1 MQFQTVSAKKKL
13 FKMKHLHWG
22 MQVNVE
28 KETPIGGIPG
38 GWPWR
43 PGQVMGKSRCTD
55 TFTLLTAVRHDRM
68 TTPPAPILRTL
79 PNGVRLLALP
89 MPHVQS
95 ACVGVFLRVG
105 SRDETPATNGI
116 SHVLE
121 HMAFKG
127 TTTRSVQAINLDAE
141 RLGADVNA
149 YTGKDSTGY
158 FMSGLGEHARQ
169 LLGMTADIV
178 LHGTF
183 PEAEL
188 QRELEVIR
196 QEAIEYDED
205 PADSCSDLLDRAIW
219 GAHPM
224 GMPVIGTVEN
234 IEGFTRDD
242 LVRHVRRHYVADN
255 TVVAAAGHIDV
266 DAWMRLAEEL
276 FTTMPAS
283 ADGFRAH
290 PPAPAAYAGQAV
302 ARRFTQVS
310 QVFLNIAYPL
320 TPTCPGGMPSQRWRL
335 AAALAANLFGGGMSA
350 PLVDTVRERLGLAY
364 TADASLDS
372 GDNWLNFVVHAV
384 TTPDKVE
391 ALVRATG
398 ELLHAQ
404 TAAIDPIHLERAKNQ
419 LTVSHVRAGERPF
432 ATMERAVEELWASGT
447 VTPLAETMA
456 LIDDIRA
463 EEVRSVFAR
472 MLACAP
478 ALSITG
484 KGVSARSARQLAASL
499 TAGVLQTS

>member
-1 MQFQTVSAKKKL
+1 MENAT
-13 FKMKHLHWG
+13 
-22 MQVNVE
+22 
-28 KETPIGGIPG
+28 
-38 GWPWR
+38 
-43 PGQVMGKSRCTD
+43 
-55 TFTLLTAVRHDRM
+55 
-68 TTPPAPILRTL
+68 PILRTL

-89 MPHVQS
+89 MPHVRS
-95 ACVGVFLRVG
+95 VSVGVFLHVG

-158 FMSGLGEHARQ
+158 FMTGLAEHAQQ

-178 LHGTF
+178 LHSTF
-183 PEAEL
+183 PEIEL

-205 PADSCSDLLDRAIW
+205 PDDSSNELLDRAIW

-224 GMPVIGTVEN
+224 GMPVIGTVKN

-242 LVRHVRRHYVADN
+242 LVRHVQQHYVADN
-255 TVVAAAGHIDV
+255 TVVVAAGHFDV
-266 DAWMRLAEEL
+266 EAWMSLAEDL
-276 FTTMPAS
+276 FTAMPALADS
-283 ADGFRAH
+283 ARPH
-290 PPAPAAYAGQAV
+290 PPVPAAYAGQAV

-320 TPTCPGGMPSQRWRL
+320 TPTGPDGMPSQRLRL

-364 TADASLDS
+364 TADASIDS

-384 TTPDKVE
+384 TTPDKIE
-391 ALVRATG
+391 ALVQATG

-404 TAAIDPIHLERAKNQ
+404 TATIDPVHLERAKNQ
-419 LTVSHVRAGERPF
+419 LTVSYVRASERPF
-432 ATMERAVEELWASGT
+432 AMMERAVEDLWASGSLT
-447 VTPLAETMA
+447 LLAETIA

-463 EEVRSVFAR
+463 EEVRDVFAR
-472 MLACAP
+472 MLVHAP

-484 KGVSARSARQLAASL
+484 KGVSAKVARELAGALAASGERCPMEGTL
-499 TAGVLQTS
+499 PYGGIVT

>member
-1 MQFQTVSAKKKL
+1 MEQ
-13 FKMKHLHWG
+13 
-22 MQVNVE
+22 N
-28 KETPIGGIPG
+28 IGT
-38 GWPWR
+38 R
-43 PGQVMGKSRCTD
+43 
-55 TFTLLTAVRHDRM
+55 
-68 TTPPAPILRTL
+68 PILRTL

-89 MPHVQS
+89 MPHVRS
-95 ACVGVFLRVG
+95 VSVGVFLRVG

-158 FMSGLGEHARQ
+158 FMTGLGEHALQ

-205 PADSCSDLLDRAIW
+205 PDDSANDLLDRAIW
-219 GAHPM
+219 GTHPM
-224 GMPVIGTVEN
+224 GMPVIGTVDN

-242 LVRHVRRHYVADN
+242 LVRHVQQHYVAGN
-255 TVVAAAGHIDV
+255 TVVVAAGHFDV
-266 DAWMRLAEEL
+266 GAWMRLAEDL
-276 FTTMPAS
+276 FTAMPAS
-283 ADGFRAH
+283 AHNGGSQ

-320 TPTCPGGMPSQRWRL
+320 MPTGPDGMPSQRLRL
-335 AAALAANLFGGGMSA
+335 TAALAANMFGGGMSA

-364 TADASLDS
+364 TADANLDS

-384 TTPDKVE
+384 TTPDKIE
-391 ALVRATG
+391 ALVQATG
-398 ELLHAQ
+398 ALLQAQ
-404 TAAIDPIHLERAKNQ
+404 TASIDPVHLERAKNQ
-419 LTVSHVRAGERPF
+419 LTVSCVRASERPF
-432 ATMERAVEELWASGT
+432 AMMERAVEELWASGG
-447 VTPLAETMA
+447 VTLLGETTA
-456 LIDDIRA
+456 LIDDIRS
-463 EEVRSVFAR
+463 EEVRDVFAR
-472 MLACAP
+472 MLAHPP

-484 KGVSARSARQLAASL
+484 KGVSAKSARLLAGALAAS
-499 TAGVLQTS
+499 VLQKP

>member
-1 MQFQTVSAKKKL
+1 MANL
-13 FKMKHLHWG
+13 
-22 MQVNVE
+22 
-28 KETPIGGIPG
+28 
-38 GWPWR
+38 
-43 PGQVMGKSRCTD
+43 
-55 TFTLLTAVRHDRM
+55 
-68 TTPPAPILRTL
+68 PPPVLRTL

-95 ACVGVFLRVG
+95 ASVGVFLRVG

-127 TTTRSVQAINLDAE
+127 TATRSVQDINLDAE

-158 FMSGLGEHARQ
+158 FMTGLGQHAQR

-178 LHGTF
+178 LHSTF
-183 PEAEL
+183 PDIEL
-188 QRELEVIR
+188 QREREVIR

-205 PADSCSDLLDRAIW
+205 PEDSSNDLLDRALW
-219 GAHPM
+219 GDASM
-224 GMPVIGTVEN
+224 GMPVIGTVQN
-234 IEGFTRDD
+234 IERFTRDD
-242 LVRHVRRHYVADN
+242 LVRHVQQHYVAEK
-255 TVVAAAGHIDV
+255 TVVAAAGQFDI
-266 DAWMRLAEEL
+266 DAWMAHAEAL
-276 FTTMPAS
+276 FASMPAT
-283 ADGFRAH
+283 ADCAGSQ
-290 PPAPAAYAGQAV
+290 PPEACAYVGQAV

-320 TPTCPGGMPSQRWRL
+320 PPAGPDTSPQRWRL

-364 TADASLDS
+364 TADATIDS
-372 GDNWLNFVVHAV
+372 GDAWINFVVHAV

-404 TAAIDPIHLERAKNQ
+404 AAAMDPVHLERAKNQ
-419 LTVSHVRAGERPF
+419 LTVARVRASERPF
-432 ATMERAVEELWASGT
+432 ATMERAVEDLFAHGA
-447 VTPLAETMA
+447 VTPLAETIA
-456 LIDDIRA
+456 LIDGIRS
-463 EEVRSVFAR
+463 EEVREVFVQ
-472 MLACAP
+472 MLAHPP

-484 KGVSARSARQLAASL
+484 KGVSAKSAKQLAAAL
-499 TAGVLQTS
+499 AP

>member
-1 MQFQTVSAKKKL
+1 MDE
-13 FKMKHLHWG
+13 H
-22 MQVNVE
+22 
-28 KETPIGGIPG
+28 
-38 GWPWR
+38 
-43 PGQVMGKSRCTD
+43 
-55 TFTLLTAVRHDRM
+55 TL
-68 TTPPAPILRTL
+68 PILRTL

-89 MPHVQS
+89 MPHVRS
-95 ACVGVFLRVG
+95 VSVGVFLRVG
-105 SRDETPATNGI
+105 SRDETASTNGI

-127 TTTRSVQAINLDAE
+127 TATRSVQAINLDAE

-158 FMSGLGEHARQ
+158 FMTGLGQHAQR

-178 LHGTF
+178 LNSTF

-205 PADSCSDLLDRAIW
+205 PEDSSNDLLDRAIW
-219 GAHPM
+219 GDAPM

-234 IEGFTRDD
+234 IEAFPRDD
-242 LVRHVRRHYVADN
+242 LLRHVRRHYVANN
-255 TVVAAAGHIDV
+255 TVVAAAGNFDL
-266 DAWMRLAEEL
+266 DGWAASAEEL
-276 FTTMPAS
+276 FASMPAT
-283 ADGFRAH
+283 ADGAAAAR
-290 PPAPAAYAGQAV
+290 PPAPAAYVGQAV

-320 TPTCPGGMPSQRWRL
+320 PPSGPDMPPQRWRL

-364 TADASLDS
+364 TADATIDS
-372 GDNWLNFVVHAV
+372 GDSWVNFVVHAV
-384 TTPDKVE
+384 TTPDKIE

-398 ELLHAQ
+398 ELLRVQA
-404 TAAIDPIHLERAKNQ
+404 AAIDPVHLDRAKNQ
-419 LTVSHVRAGERPF
+419 LTVSRVRASERPF
-432 ATMERAVEELWASGT
+432 ATMERAVEELLAHGT
-447 VTPLAETMA
+447 VMPLSETIT
-456 LIDDIRA
+456 LIDAIRS
-463 EEVRSVFAR
+463 EEVRNVFAQ
-472 MLACAP
+472 MLAHPP

-484 KGVSARSARQLAASL
+484 KGVSAKSARQLAATL
-499 TAGVLQTS
+499 TGGTRQTAP